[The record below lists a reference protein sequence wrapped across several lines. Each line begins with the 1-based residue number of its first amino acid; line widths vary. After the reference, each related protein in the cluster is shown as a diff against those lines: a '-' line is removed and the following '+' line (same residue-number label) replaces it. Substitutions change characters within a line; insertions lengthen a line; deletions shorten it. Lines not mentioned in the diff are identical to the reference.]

1 MLQLNIIDSELELV
15 PETLLDDFQIRKIAK
30 TREKR
35 PSEMILDSN
44 YMHGAIDRKFPGSSN
59 RMGRPDIFH
68 HLLNVTQDSI
78 LNKRGLLEINI
89 HTKNDLIIH
98 IDRETRIPRS
108 YNRFLGLIEKLFVK
122 GILESPDGKVL
133 MNIDSGKWDN
143 LMKNDYEKVLL
154 SPRGPLCKPSDLI
167 NRDKNYCIIMGG
179 FSEGDF
185 SSPVYEKLEAK
196 SVFEEELTIW
206 TVAWEMIAS
215 METVKNLR

>member
-15 PETLLDDFQIRKIAK
+15 PETLLDDFQIKKIAK

-44 YMHGAIDRKFPGSSN
+44 YMHGAIDRKFPGNSN

-133 MNIDSGKWDN
+133 MNIDSGKWDS

-154 SPRGPLCKPSDLI
+154 SPRGSLCKPSNLI
-167 NRDKNYCIIMGG
+167 KIVINFRFYVLSEVFNR
-179 FSEGDF
+179 FH
-185 SSPVYEKLEAK
+185 
-196 SVFEEELTIW
+196 
-206 TVAWEMIAS
+206 
-215 METVKNLR
+215 